1 MAIHA
6 EKVMVLGIDAPI
18 VPRLRKYALE
28 GKLPALQRLF
38 QEGTHAP
45 NCLVP
50 FPTITPPNWTTI
62 TTGAW
67 PGTHGITDFE
77 GHIPGDPLDKLH
89 QNFDSTEV
97 LAERIWE
104 AAARVGKKTILVNYP
119 TSYKANVGPD
129 GIVVAGYG
137 LNVNDW
143 RYGMDKKT
151 NQLNNL
157 SHDLML
163 TTTPYP
169 FATDVEL
176 KKASGWQGVEHGP
189 RALDASVTL
198 NARRS
203 LRQVE
208 AWQWHLLVDAAA
220 GSAYDTVTVATAK
233 EKGAVIAR
241 LKVGEWSSN
250 IQATFQTDA
259 GPKRAA
265 FRMKL
270 LELSP
275 DGQVMRLYVPGICS
289 LEDWA
294 APKSVEQE
302 IVSEE
307 GLPTMRGA
315 WDSFLMEW
323 IDAPTLVEVTDL
335 MHNFLAD
342 AGTYL
347 LKNKPWDLY
356 FMHIHTP
363 DWMHH
368 TISVDLDPHTAQHP
382 EQIPQFEWLEQQLY
396 MGVDRAVGRILEC
409 ADEKTLVVVVSDH
422 GAKPKGQDFNVN
434 EILEAAGLLVYETSQ
449 EQAAGAQAWYLPT
462 DSQKAR
468 EVDWTKTKAIG
479 QRRVH
484 VYVNVKGRDPQG
496 IVAPGEEF
504 ERVQEQIIKALYE
517 WNDPRSGDK
526 PIALALKNQDAR
538 VLGQFG
544 PRTGDVIFAITPR
557 FGREHGEQLPT
568 ATWGVGDIHGL
579 FIMKG
584 PGVKQGAEIERTVYL
599 ADITPTICHLTELPI
614 PAQAEGSILY
624 QALEDPDAQVKEI
637 QSLRR
642 NVDRLKRMVERPP
655 MC

>member
-1 MAIHA
+1 MANRI

-18 VPRLRKYALE
+18 VPRLRKYALA
-28 GKLPALQRLF
+28 GKLPALKRLF
-38 QEGTHAP
+38 EEGTHAP

-104 AAARVGKKTILVNYP
+104 AAARAGKKTIIVNYP
-119 TSYKANVGPD
+119 TSYKANVGED
-129 GIVVAGYG
+129 GFVVAGYG

-143 RYGMDKKT
+143 RYGMDKRT

-176 KKASGWQGVEHGP
+176 KKAQGWEGVEHSP
-189 RALDASVTL
+189 RALEATVTL

-203 LRQVE
+203 LHQVE
-208 AWQWHLLVDAAA
+208 PWTWHLLVDASE
-220 GSAYDTVTVATAK
+220 GKGYDTLLVAKAK
-233 EKGAVIAR
+233 RKQSIFAR
-241 LKVGEWSSN
+241 VKPGEWTAN
-250 IQATFQTDA
+250 IKDVFQTEA
-259 GPKRAA
+259 GPKKAA

-270 LELSP
+270 LELTP
-275 DGQVMRLYVPGICS
+275 DGEIMRLYVPGICS
-289 LEDWA
+289 LQDWA
-294 APKSVEQE
+294 APNSVESE
-302 IVSEE
+302 IESEN

-323 IDAPTLVEVTDL
+323 IDAPTLVEVTNL

-342 AGTYL
+342 AGSYL

-368 TISVDLDPHTAQHP
+368 TFSVDLDPRTAQHP

-396 MGVDRAVGRILEC
+396 KGVDYAVGRILEC
-409 ADEKTLVVVVSDH
+409 ADDKTLVVVISDH
-422 GAKPKGQDFNVN
+422 GAKPKGHDFNVN
-434 EILEAAGLLVYETSQ
+434 QILETTGLLVYEPSAEAPTGS
-449 EQAAGAQAWYLPT
+449 QAWYLPT
-462 DSQKAR
+462 NSKSAR
-468 EVDWTKTKAIG
+468 KIDWSKTVAYG

-484 VYVNVKGRDPQG
+484 VYVNTRGRDPQG
-496 IVAPGEEF
+496 IVAPGEEYENVR
-504 ERVQEQIIKALYE
+504 ERIIKVFYE
-517 WNDPRSGDK
+517 YNDPETGLK
-526 PIALALKNQDAR
+526 PIALALRNEDAR
-538 VLGQFG
+538 IIGNWG
-544 PRTGDVIFAITPR
+544 PRSGDVIYAINPTY
-557 FGREHGEQLPT
+557 GREHGEQLPT
-568 ATWGVGDIHGL
+568 TTWGVGDIHGL
-579 FIMKG
+579 FILKG
-584 PGVKQGAEIERTVYL
+584 PGVKQGATIERTVYL
-599 ADITPTICHLTELPI
+599 ADVTPTICHLAELPV
-614 PAQAEGSILY
+614 PAQCEGSVLY
-624 QALEDPDAQVKEI
+624 QALEDPDAQVKEL
-637 QSLRR
+637 QALRR
-642 NVDRLKRMVERPP
+642 NVERLKRMVERPP